1 MRICAGMSFFGDL
14 TDKFKKAAKDLANGA
29 RGFMKGLI
37 DGTTTGNSIGTL
49 LGMAGCGIAAI
60 FLGGLTLPAII
71 TGITVGALCGVVG
84 GAIVGSLRGASE
96 NGAKLEEAEQDSAP
110 ATAPAEEKA
119 VSGPSIAIPQ
129 TVPAQAVKPESQ
141 SAASVA
147 TSPSAPVIAQLA
159 ESTKF
164 RDRYAPPAS
173 DAAEQRQP
181 AISR

>member
-1 MRICAGMSFFGDL
+1 MSFFGDL

-96 NGAKLEEAEQDSAP
+96 NGAKLEEAEQGSAP
-110 ATAPAEEKA
+110 ATVLAEDNA

-129 TVPAQAVKPESQ
+129 TVPAQAVKSENQ
-141 SAASVA
+141 SATPVAASA
-147 TSPSAPVIAQLA
+147 SPPVIAQVA

-164 RDRYAPPAS
+164 RDRYAPSSSNAT
-173 DAAEQRQP
+173 EQQP